1 MTVAAFQLID
11 VNRSKVQE
19 AQNVLDEA
27 TVELRCSVK
36 AAKDAGAT
44 WQQIGDAFGVTRS
57 AACERFKT
65 K

>member
-27 TVELRCSVK
+27 TVELRRSVK
-36 AAKDAGAT
+36 AAKMSGAT